1 MSSQSTES
9 CLTASHHYS
18 NCSAIPPA
26 KCCRRGRLHFCL
38 EPVRNLRL
46 QRLLARWESSV
57 KPFHILFWTVHMATK
72 FMQYMDADV
81 QCAIWE
87 EGMEGSPPC
96 VCPARTGREAMSSLE
111 ELTVPER
118 PTVASLILT
127 EISHNAWKART
138 WNCRRSVSRA

>member
-38 EPVRNLRL
+38 EPVCRETPGSIGELS
-46 QRLLARWESSV
+46 QAISYS
-57 KPFHILFWTVHMATK
+57 ILDTGHMTTK

-96 VCPARTGREAMSSLE
+96 VRPRDRPTWLGAHSTCTRECGQQLHRSSLQ
-111 ELTVPER
+111 
-118 PTVASLILT
+118 ILT
-127 EISHNAWKART
+127 EIAKCLEST
-138 WNCRRSVSRA
+138 ILEL